1 MAWVSKNQDAVA
13 LSTADA
19 EYSAIAEVVQRAV
32 YAQNLLGTIQEQKRT
47 VSFETDNQPA
57 LDMVRALGNTTRSKF
72 IDILHHYI
80 KDQIRDNNIAIKHVR
95 SEDQDADIFTKPMGR
110 IKFVEN
116 RQRIGVERIDEIDQN
131 VTSNTG

>member
-13 LSTADA
+13 LSTAGA
-19 EYSAIAEVVQRAV
+19 EYRAIAEVAQRGV
-32 YAQNLLGTIQEQKRT
+32 YVRNLLGTIHEHKPT

-57 LDMVRALGNTTRSKF
+57 LDMVKALGNPTRSKF
-72 IDILHHYI
+72 IDIRHHYI
-80 KDQIRDNNIAIKHVR
+80 KEQIRDNKIAIKYVR

-116 RQRIGVERIDEIDQN
+116 RQRIVVERVDEIDQS
-131 VTSNTG
+131 VTG